1 MGKAE
6 DLRILCYPGA
16 THASLPN
23 GVSQDAYIVFLLEK
37 NNMVVPIAWQSKK
50 ICRVTKSPLA
60 SETLSLSEVADAGF
74 MTAAMVQEINC
85 LPSLLSVLCKTDNS
99 SLIENLHTTKLI
111 KDMRLH
117 VDIGWL

>member
-6 DLRILCYPGA
+6 DLRVLCYSDA

-23 GVSQDAYIVFLLEK
+23 GASQGAYIVFLLGK
-37 NNMVVPIAWQSKK
+37 NNMVAPIAWQSKK

-74 MTAAMVQEINC
+74 MIASMVQEIVC
-85 LPSLLSVLCKTDNS
+85 HLYHPFYVKQT
-99 SLIENLHTTKLI
+99 IV
-111 KDMRLH
+111 R
-117 VDIGWL
+117 